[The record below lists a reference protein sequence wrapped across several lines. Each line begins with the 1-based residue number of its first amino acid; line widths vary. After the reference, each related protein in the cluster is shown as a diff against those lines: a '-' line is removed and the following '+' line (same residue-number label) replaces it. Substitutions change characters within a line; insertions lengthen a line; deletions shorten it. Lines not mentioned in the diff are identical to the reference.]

1 MLLPRA
7 LVVLAAV
14 AGAVLAWVVADPL
27 LTADLDVRFGDSGP
41 VDHIGARAVAV
52 TTLAGGLLG
61 WALLEVLE
69 RRAGSRAQDVWVAV
83 AVLAML
89 LSFLGPIVG
98 GLTISATV
106 GLLAIHIVAGGILIA
121 LLPRGIGP
129 GSGPALPLPRRSR

>member
-27 LTADLDVRFGDSGP
+27 LNADLDVRFGDSGP

-61 WALLEVLE
+61 WA
-69 RRAGSRAQDVWVAV
+69 A
-83 AVLAML
+83 
-89 LSFLGPIVG
+89 
-98 GLTISATV
+98 
-106 GLLAIHIVAGGILIA
+106 
-121 LLPRGIGP
+121 
-129 GSGPALPLPRRSR
+129 RSWAA